1 LITADNTEITLNAD
15 AQAVLKSKARE
26 VHEAIAIL
34 THFLDQDQALT
45 IEMSSNALRVAEYK
59 IRDIGTLLGVPT
71 EIGAE
76 IEERHQKLREANIE
90 IRSLKDQLGKSQ
102 SPELTQLSLRT
113 LERQLRDWWTLEGFG
128 HISEIHFAGY
138 GCRVKLSCHLYGDFP
153 LLDSPTP
160 VSDKERKIMW
170 HNDLRARGFVL
181 LEEDR
186 DPDVVDCDA
195 SRKALSDLIL
205 ARLPSA
211 KIIQVVNHCAGNHG
225 FTIRDVE
232 VIIYNL
238 DDIARLPAVVENKET
253 SLPYTTAA
261 SDEAK

>member
-1 LITADNTEITLNAD
+1 MSAADNTEITLNAD

-34 THFLDQDQALT
+34 THFLDQEQALT
-45 IEMSSNALRVAEYK
+45 VEMSSNALRVAEYK
-59 IRDIGTLLGVPT
+59 ISDIAKILGVPT
-71 EIGAE
+71 EGSAE

-128 HISEIHFAGY
+128 HLSEIHFAGY
-138 GCRVKLSCHLYGDFP
+138 GCRTKLSCGLYGDFP
-153 LLDSPTP
+153 LLNSPTP
-160 VSDKERKIMW
+160 VSDKERKALW
-170 HNDLRARGFVL
+170 LDDLRARGFL
-181 LEEDR
+181 LSEDDR
-186 DPDVVDCDA
+186 DPDVMDCDA

-205 ARLPSA
+205 TRLPSA
-211 KIIQVVNHCAGNHG
+211 KITQVTNHCAGAGSHG
-225 FTIRDVE
+225 FIIRDVE

-238 DDIARLPAVVENKET
+238 DDIARLPAAFET
-253 SLPYTTAA
+253 KQSPEST
-261 SDEAK
+261 E